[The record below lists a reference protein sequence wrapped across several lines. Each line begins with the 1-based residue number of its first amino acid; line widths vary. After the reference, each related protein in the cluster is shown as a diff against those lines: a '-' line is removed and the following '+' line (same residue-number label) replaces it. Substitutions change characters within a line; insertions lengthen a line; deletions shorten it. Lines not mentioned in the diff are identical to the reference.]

1 MWEPFEGSSVLELST
16 GPQASPKSQWPH
28 RSELHCATYRFL
40 FQNETKELSAVAWPS
55 SLIDSP
61 WTKTAREGA
70 TYTSQLSEVSAKN
83 KSGSTPGTGL
93 PEIDFQ
99 IIPLEI

>member
-1 MWEPFEGSSVLELST
+1 M
-16 GPQASPKSQWPH
+16 
-28 RSELHCATYRFL
+28 
-40 FQNETKELSAVAWPS
+40 AWPS

-99 IIPLEI
+99 IILLDI